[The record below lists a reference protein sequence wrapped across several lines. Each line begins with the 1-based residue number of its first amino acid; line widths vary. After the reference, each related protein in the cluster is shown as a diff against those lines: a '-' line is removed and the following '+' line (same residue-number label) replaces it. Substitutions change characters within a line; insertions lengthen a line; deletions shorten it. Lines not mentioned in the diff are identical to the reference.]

1 MIDVSGVMLAG
12 AVTPSAR
19 IIQGLAR
26 ETYGGGACTVIG
38 TNDRL
43 TAPGAA
49 LANGAS
55 AHALDFDDNSYA
67 GVVHGSAV
75 VFPAVLAVA
84 QRIEASG
91 AELLQGFVAGL
102 EVEFALGLA
111 LTEAFYD
118 RGWWTTSAL
127 GAMGAA
133 AGVARVTD
141 LDAEAT
147 ARAIAMA
154 AVGAGGIRAS
164 RGTHAKHYYCG
175 RAAEAGVMA
184 ASLAARGST
193 APLDVFED
201 RNGFLRVLN
210 DAIVDEAPID
220 RIGQRFGLLDPGVD
234 IKRYPT
240 CYASHAA
247 ADATLDIMAGQHLT
261 AADIRSIVCSVP
273 PLVASNLTYPRPTT
287 SVEAQFSLEFTV
299 AAVMVFREITLDH
312 LRAEVLAAADI
323 QAAIGK
329 VEMRIIDQPPI
340 AAPGDGV
347 CPEWAHVSLTTNT
360 GETLDSFFGAP
371 IGSALRPM
379 PDTALE
385 SKFMACAKQADP
397 PCDAQALLERLRD
410 MDHETDCRSL
420 F

>member
-147 ARAIAMA
+147 ARAIRP
-154 AVGAGGIRAS
+154 GFF
-164 RGTHAKHYYCG
+164 
-175 RAAEAGVMA
+175 EAIVAPGYTPEA
-184 ASLAARGST
+184 LEILRTPNPITAAARRKPASWRRPSRRAGQRRRWTCSRTVTDSYACSTTPSSTKLPLTASASVSACSIPASTSNAIPPATPVTRPPMQPSTSWPGST
-193 APLDVFED
+193 
-201 RNGFLRVLN
+201 
-210 DAIVDEAPID
+210 
-220 RIGQRFGLLDPGVD
+220 
-234 IKRYPT
+234 
-240 CYASHAA
+240 
-247 ADATLDIMAGQHLT
+247 
-261 AADIRSIVCSVP
+261 
-273 PLVASNLTYPRPTT
+273 
-287 SVEAQFSLEFTV
+287 
-299 AAVMVFREITLDH
+299 
-312 LRAEVLAAADI
+312 
-323 QAAIGK
+323 
-329 VEMRIIDQPPI
+329 
-340 AAPGDGV
+340 
-347 CPEWAHVSLTTNT
+347 
-360 GETLDSFFGAP
+360 
-371 IGSALRPM
+371 
-379 PDTALE
+379 
-385 SKFMACAKQADP
+385 
-397 PCDAQALLERLRD
+397 
-410 MDHETDCRSL
+410 
-420 F
+420 